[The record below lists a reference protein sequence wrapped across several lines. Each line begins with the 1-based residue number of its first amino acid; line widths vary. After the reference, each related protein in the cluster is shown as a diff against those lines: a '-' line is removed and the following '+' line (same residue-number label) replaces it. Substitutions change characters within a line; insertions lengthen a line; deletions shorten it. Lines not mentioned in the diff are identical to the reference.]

1 MKFEINNFAGGS
13 PLTIKPAPTGDNGP
27 IVYVLQSIGSMYFQ
41 HSITP
46 DQARDMAA
54 ALIACAKEAEAAEMN
69 AEFAAHRAAIGV
81 EA

>member
-1 MKFEINNFAGGS
+1 MKYEINNFAGGS
-13 PLTIKPAPTGDNGP
+13 PLIVQPATLGEFGP
-27 IVYVLQSIGSMYFQ
+27 MVYVLQYAGSISFQ

-46 DQARDMAA
+46 EQARDMAA
-54 ALIACAKEAEAAEMN
+54 ALIACAKAAEDAEMN